1 MIEIIVDRLDDQDR
15 HVIAIVIVKVVVIAV
30 EVIEVDLEVE
40 NDQVDRVEEDRDHV
54 NVIWIGKNAGKGRNV
69 AYHLLKRDIYLVRQL
84 FLHHTKVLFKLSRC
98 TESVKANCATLIE
111 NLKY

>member
-84 FLHHTKVLFKLSRC
+84 FYTLLKSFSNLVDVWALS
-98 TESVKANCATLIE
+98 
-111 NLKY
+111 